1 MGEPLNDNGLKFYF
15 NFLSDGTGRIEIAE
29 PINFDAANFVLKQDS
44 KRYGRD
50 VSFAGGEVDLTFSKF
65 VEFRNL
71 THEFERLINYH
82 NIYGFESDILFEI
95 EIDGSVYVIGQLDFK
110 DAPTDQIQQL
120 ECKVIQQ
127 NVQQNLKRREDVNV
141 NLFSNLDVNGDP
153 ITEIT
158 PTPVFIKAK
167 PIFQESTWRSKQPD
181 SFRVPQNP
189 GDTTDPFGNVN
200 IIEVQ
205 QIKDTLS
212 YISTRNI
219 NNTGGYIFAQN
230 NLTNVVFNLNDF
242 NISFNQPN
250 VGIEL
255 IYRIGV
261 NYSDAVDNILQT
273 WVGNQTGVNE
283 TYNLP
288 DIERG
293 QRLWIYFNY
302 TNLIPVVNAT
312 TVTMNSC
319 EYNIQAISSSVSTI
333 TQGVRLIDAIK
344 QVAQSTVGLPVI
356 APRFDVGGEFYNQFI
371 FNGSLF
377 RGLTDKP
384 FNLAWKQIIDYFPEI
399 NADFEITENN
409 EIFVGLYSDFYTNN
423 EIASFPLAPNTTF
436 RKNFNERYTV
446 NKFEFKYKK
455 FQQNN
460 DSQTDIENSLDA
472 VHTELQMLTPNKMV
486 ENERTIEIDFIRDPF
501 LIEQTR
507 VDNIATKPTSSTSL
521 DDDIFII
528 DTSIESI
535 EVTETLPLTHQIVNG
550 TTLQLLNDGSFS
562 WELIGVQVG
571 DSIQLFDFNPG
582 IYTITSITNSVIEI
596 TGGVLV
602 FNGFALT
609 KIEYDVTVTD
619 IVNTTNQ
626 GFLLIEGAS
635 APEDFSNLKFTP
647 KRNTIKYHGSYLQTV
662 CDYKEDGTIINTFF
676 KYNGDLTTQLNSETE
691 SIREDQNLVVADLP
705 DKILTANIY
714 ESEVLADF
722 SDVNTVINGM
732 RNQRGFIRIA
742 DNENRLVKV
751 YPQELDFDWSRNVL
765 TIVGEEKSEGD
776 TLTIEK
782 TDNIILINEVGYDQS
797 IVNKLKFNI
806 KDGFIQ
812 LFDVNSL
819 SLTNKIRFD
828 FVTVDGQT
836 PTSAENLAELITI
849 LNES

>member
-1 MGEPLNDNGLKFYF
+1 MGEPLNDNGLKFYL
-15 NFLSDGTGRIEIAE
+15 NFLSDETGRIEIAE
-29 PINFDAANFVLKQDS
+29 PINFDAANFVVKQES

-65 VEFRNL
+65 VEFRGL

-82 NIYGFESDILFEI
+82 NIYGFESDILFEL

-120 ECKVIQQ
+120 ECKAIQQ

-141 NLFSNLDVNGDP
+141 NLFSDSDVNGDP

-167 PIFQESTWRSKQPD
+167 PVFQQSTWNSPQP
-181 SFRVPQNP
+181 SVFQVPQNP
-189 GDTTDPFGNVN
+189 GDTTDPFANVN
-200 IIEVQ
+200 IINVS

-212 YISTRNI
+212 YLRTRNI
-219 NNTGGYIFAQN
+219 STTDGYIFAQN
-230 NLTNVVFNLNDF
+230 NLTDVVFNLNNF
-242 NISFNQPN
+242 TVSFNQPN

-261 NYSDAVDNILQT
+261 NFGDDVDNILET
-273 WVGNQTGVNE
+273 WTGDQTGINR

-288 DIERG
+288 NIERG
-293 QRLWIYFNY
+293 QSLWIYWNF
-302 TNLIPVVNAT
+302 TNLIPIVNAT
-312 TVTMNSC
+312 TVTMNTA
-319 EYNIQAISSSVSTI
+319 EYNVQAVATSVSTV
-333 TQGVRLIDAIK
+333 TQGVRLIDAMK

-356 APRFDVGGEFYNQFI
+356 APRFDVGGEFYGQFI

-377 RGLTDKP
+377 RGLSDKP
-384 FNLAWKQIIDYFPEI
+384 FNLAWKQIMDYFPEI
-399 NADFEITENN
+399 NADYEITENN

-446 NKFEFKYKK
+446 NKFEYKYKK
-455 FQQNN
+455 YQQNDN
-460 DSQTDIENSLDA
+460 NQTDIENSLDA

-486 ENERTIEIDFIRDPF
+486 ENVRSIEIDFIRDPF

-507 VDNIATKPTSSTSL
+507 VDNIRSKPTSSTSL
-521 DDDIFII
+521 DDNIFII
-528 DTSIESI
+528 DTTTENINL
-535 EVTETLPLTHQIVNG
+535 TETLPLTHQFQG
-550 TTLQLLNDGSFS
+550 TVLQLLNDGSFS

-571 DSIQLFDFNPG
+571 DTITLNDVNAG
-582 IYTITSITNSVIEI
+582 VYTISEIDNSVITL
-596 TGGVLV
+596 TGGVPV

-609 KIEYDVTVTD
+609 EINYDVTVTD

-626 GFLLIEGAS
+626 DFSLIEGAS
-635 APEDFSNLKFTP
+635 APDDFSNLKFTP
-647 KRNTIKYHGSYLQTV
+647 KRNIINYHGAYLRTI
-662 CDYKEDGTIINTFF
+662 CDFKEDGTVINTFF

-691 SIREDQNLVVADLP
+691 SIREDQNLIVADLP
-705 DKILTANIY
+705 DKILTANIF

-722 SDVNTVINGM
+722 SQVNTVINGM
-732 RNQRGFIRIA
+732 RNERGFIRIA

-751 YPQELDFDWSRNVL
+751 YPQKLDFDWSRNIL
-765 TIVGEEKSEGD
+765 TITGEEKSEGD
-776 TLTIEK
+776 VLTIEK
-782 TDNIILINEVGYDQS
+782 VDNIILINEVGYDQS
-797 IVNKLKFNI
+797 IVNKLKYNI
-806 KDGFIQ
+806 KDGFVQ

-828 FVTVDGQT
+828 FVTVDGQV